1 MSVID
6 VVDRY
11 ISRIDRELE
20 KERSCKSSTDL
31 VRDVV
36 GLFSADVP
44 NIKHGLD
51 RYRQRLWAPG
61 MPVEAID
68 DLHDLRL
75 LREKLLMY
83 RDRIAE
89 GDPSPSSGQTPP
101 APISVN
107 VNSSPT
113 QTVSVNSSALSTSA
127 VAVTVSQICD
137 AVDAD
142 PGLSEEQKAE
152 LQELLVQA
160 KGAAAKGDSS
170 LFARIGSKVMEGV
183 EKATPSLVVKVLEFL
198 LGLATGGL

>member
-1 MSVID
+1 MSATD
-6 VVDRY
+6 AVDRY
-11 ISRIDRELE
+11 ISRIDEELE
-20 KERSCKSSTDL
+20 RGRVCKSSADL

-51 RYRQRLWAPG
+51 RYRQCVWVPG
-61 MPVEAID
+61 MPADKVD

-89 GDPSPSSGQTPP
+89 GDPSPSTGQTPP
-101 APISVN
+101 APVSIN
-107 VNSSPT
+107 INNSPT
-113 QTVSVNSSALSTSA
+113 QAVSVSSSSFSTSA
-127 VAVTVSQICD
+127 VTVTVSQICD

-142 PGLSEEQKAE
+142 PGLGEEQKAE
-152 LQELLVQA
+152 LQELLAKA
-160 KGAAAKGDSS
+160 KGAAAKGDSG

>member
-1 MSVID
+1 MSATD
-6 VVDRY
+6 AVDRY
-11 ISRIDRELE
+11 ISRIDEELE
-20 KERSCKSSTDL
+20 RGRVCKSSADL
-31 VRDVV
+31 VRDIV

-51 RYRQRLWAPG
+51 RYRQRVWVPG
-61 MPVEAID
+61 MPADKVD

-75 LREKLLMY
+75 LKEKLLMH
-83 RDRIAE
+83 RDRIDE

-101 APISVN
+101 TPVSISI
-107 VNSSPT
+107 NSNPT
-113 QTVSVNSSALSTSA
+113 QTVSVSSSSFSTSA
-127 VAVTVSQICD
+127 ITVTVSQVCD

-160 KGAAAKGDSS
+160 KGAAAKGDSG
-170 LFARIGSKVMEGV
+170 LFSRIGSKVMEGV
-183 EKATPSLVVKVLEFL
+183 EKATPGLVVKVLEFL